1 MMNKVQLDLLHLV
14 ALQLTGKDIQ
24 IRDREP
30 ATRDLLGEIHR
41 DLEGQLVIDISPK
54 IPNDQKRL
62 DVILHEFAH
71 AKHHNYRRSD
81 YYKAAPASVPKE
93 PLDNWDRLRDHTA
106 EKEAAAWKTWG
117 NAKARQLI
125 PDLYKIAPFD
135 AIIIALLT
143 FKEEDK

>member
-1 MMNKVQLDLLHLV
+1 MNKSELDLLHLV

-30 ATRDLLGEIHR
+30 ATRGLLGEIHR
-41 DLEGQLVIDISPK
+41 DLDGQLVVDINPK
-54 IPNDQKRL
+54 IPNGQKRL

-71 AKHHNYRRSD
+71 AKHHNYLRSD
-81 YYKAAPASVPKE
+81 NYKAAPASVPRE
-93 PLDNWDRLRDHTA
+93 SLDFGDQLREETA
-106 EKEAAAWKTWG
+106 EREAAAWKKWG
-117 NAKARQLI
+117 DAKARQII

-135 AIIIALLT
+135 ATLIALLT

>member
-30 ATRDLLGEIHR
+30 ATRSLLGEIHR
-41 DLEGQLVIDISPK
+41 DLDGQLVVDINPK

-71 AKHHNYRRSD
+71 AKHHTYKPSD
-81 YYKAAPASVPKE
+81 HAKKMPATEPQPK
-93 PLDNWDRLRDHTA
+93 LDNWDKRREVTA
-106 EKEAAAWKTWG
+106 EAAAATWKTWG
-117 NAKARQLI
+117 DAKARQMI

-135 AIIIALLT
+135 ATLIALLT